1 MSIGT
6 SAEIDKLINS
16 ENVTI
21 EELQAVL
28 KKISVLARKERS
40 DETGIY
46 IIGWIL
52 IIITVFSFFIS
63 YFLSIPLSIVT
74 FLYFIINLKSD
85 SFFEMCYE
93 SIKKLFFIENTYS
106 RSILNEYVKGYRK
119 TDMKTPIWSD
129 TYQELKLELKIEE
142 LSRMNSKKIKKA

>member
-6 SAEIDKLINS
+6 STEIDKLINS

-21 EELQAVL
+21 EELQEEI

-40 DETGIY
+40 DETRIY

-52 IIITVFSFFIS
+52 IIITGFSFSTS

-74 FLYFIINLKSD
+74 LLYFMINSKSD
-85 SFFEMCYE
+85 EFYE

-119 TDMKTPIWSD
+119 TDMNTPIWSE
-129 TYQELKLELKIEE
+129 TYQELRLEVKIEE
-142 LSRMNSKKIKKA
+142 LSRINSKKIKKA